1 MNTLHNYD
9 ADDFYPESDGLP
21 MAENTEQYEWLVK
34 IKENLEILFANRADV
49 FVAGDLF
56 WYPVP
61 DRKSTPPLAPD
72 VMVAFGRPKGK
83 RGSYRQWEENNIAP
97 QVVFEI
103 LSPSNTTQ
111 EMQAKKNFYEKYGVQ
126 EYYVYDPERNRLEV
140 WMRKNDQL
148 QKAPY
153 LYGCVSHLLGI
164 EFKLDKNT
172 LHMFYPDGQPFL
184 SSVELHQHAKAME
197 QQAKVERKRS
207 EAERKR
213 AKKAEKNAEK
223 ERQEKEIALQDK
235 ATALLEIERL
245 RALLAEKSLR

>member
-1 MNTLHNYD
+1 
-9 ADDFYPESDGLP
+9 
-21 MAENTEQYEWLVK
+21 
-34 IKENLEILFANRADV
+34 
-49 FVAGDLF
+49 
-56 WYPVP
+56 
-61 DRKSTPPLAPD
+61 
-72 VMVAFGRPKGK
+72 MVAFGRPKGK

-153 LYGCVSHLLGI
+153 LYGCVSHLLGV

-172 LHMFYPDGQPFL
+172 LHMFYPDGQPFLSSVELHQHAKAMEQQAGQPFL